1 MILESTDPATG
12 ERLGEVEVTDPA
24 RLHATVSAAHATFD
38 GDWRRDPVLRAGALL
53 AWADAI
59 QAAAG
64 ELSDLLMRETGK
76 VRAET
81 ELEIA
86 LSVDAL
92 RFNAGIARHVDGAAG
107 TMRDG
112 SVSHLVREPIGV
124 AAFIVPWNWPVFL
137 LLRDLAPGLAAGVTA
152 VVKPAPQTPLSTR
165 WALELGHAAGV
176 PADAVY
182 GGADVGRA
190 LVEHPAVRAVS
201 FTGSTAVG
209 REVMRAA
216 ANDFTRVLLE
226 LGGKGA
232 SLIFADADLDAAVA
246 TCVAAGFI
254 TSGQMCMANTR
265 ILAER
270 PVYELVRSAV
280 CERVAGLRAGPPQ
293 DPGSDLGPL
302 ISAQQVERVVG
313 YLDLARDRLVVGG
326 ERLDRSYLAPAV
338 LAGADLPDPIVREE
352 IFGPV
357 VTVEP
362 FATEEEGIRLANATP
377 YGLAASVW
385 TNDARRAWRA
395 AGAIEAGTVWINRY
409 NRMFPEIPS
418 GGVKQSGVGRT
429 RGLAGVHE
437 FTELK
442 HINWDL

>member
-12 ERLGEVEVTDPA
+12 ERLGEVEITDPA
-24 RLHATVSAAHATFD
+24 RLHATVCAARATLR
-38 GDWRRDPVLRAGALL
+38 GDWARDGALRAGALI

-92 RFNAGIARHVDGAAG
+92 RFNAGIARHVDGAHAAA
-107 TMRDG
+107 MRDG
-112 SVSHLVREPIGV
+112 SVAHLVREPIGV
-124 AAFIVPWNWPVFL
+124 SAFIVPWNWPVFL

-165 WALELGHAAGV
+165 RALELGHAAGV
-176 PADAVY
+176 PEGAVGAVY

-209 REVMRAA
+209 REVMQAA
-216 ANDFTRVLLE
+216 AQDFTRVLLE

-254 TSGQMCMANTR
+254 TSGQM
-265 ILAER
+265 
-270 PVYELVRSAV
+270 
-280 CERVAGLRAGPPQ
+280 
-293 DPGSDLGPL
+293 
-302 ISAQQVERVVG
+302 
-313 YLDLARDRLVVGG
+313 
-326 ERLDRSYLAPAV
+326 
-338 LAGADLPDPIVREE
+338 
-352 IFGPV
+352 
-357 VTVEP
+357 
-362 FATEEEGIRLANATP
+362 
-377 YGLAASVW
+377 
-385 TNDARRAWRA
+385 
-395 AGAIEAGTVWINRY
+395 
-409 NRMFPEIPS
+409 
-418 GGVKQSGVGRT
+418 
-429 RGLAGVHE
+429 
-437 FTELK
+437 
-442 HINWDL
+442 